1 LYGIDLPTRDEFV
14 AFERNEDQIREF
26 IGADMLVYQDLD
38 DLLEA
43 VMRKGNQNFT
53 RPHCAYFNG
62 DYPTG
67 DVTWET
73 LEEIESIRKRER
85 KQAAKKS

>member
-1 LYGIDLPTRDEFV
+1 V
-14 AFERNEDQIREF
+14 AFERNEEEICEF
-26 IGADMLVYQDLD
+26 IGADLLVYQEKE

-43 VMRKGNQNFT
+43 VMRKGNLQFS
-53 RPHCAYFNG
+53 RPHCAYFDG

-67 DVTWET
+67 DVSEAT

-85 KQAAKKS
+85 KQTAKKS